1 MKPPH
6 LSLRGYEGKEYL
18 EKDINKEKTDYAQTW
33 IVPGWRG
40 QLIDSRQ
47 SPGDDCGFFEDQ
59 SECVVNAKKEK
70 RYKKIRDVRFKKWLR
85 GEVPHIYEPLTDYL
99 KSVHAMNVCST
110 VLSVR
115 NCIQLSSLRLYTSLT
130 IHSRSWKEGFFKHG
144 KFLRHLPDGVKPTH
158 IVVGAGSAGC
168 ANRLTENP
176 NNRVLLVEAGPQD
189 HWWNWKIHMPAAL
202 MYNLRN
208 DYYNWMYFTTPQN
221 NMNGRVLYW
230 PRGRVWGGS
239 SSLNAMVYI
248 RGHPMD
254 YDRWEQEGA
263 TGWAYKDCLPYF
275 KKAQTHELATGPDD
289 PYRGHDGPLFVSQG
303 KCEHPLHQAF
313 LESGKQHWLGG
324 TEDMNGYRQEGL
336 GKMDMTI
343 KDGRRWSAS
352 SAYLS
357 NILDRPNLFT
367 TTGITC
373 TAVLFNQRRAIGI
386 ELIRYQRFML
396 TEGVDAYSREKIYC
410 EDSVILCAGAINT
423 PQLLMLS
430 GVGPAS
436 HLKVHQ
442 IPVVQDMQGVGRNL
456 QDHLE
461 IYVQQKCTKP
471 ITLYNKST
479 WRHPHRMAM
488 TGLQWFLTK
497 KGLAATSHLESGGF
511 ARSSP
516 EMDHPDL
523 QFHFLPST
531 VHDDGRQDPKCH
543 AFQVHAGPMR
553 SKSTGEVTLQS
564 NDPRRTLSSFAEPF
578 VSLESFLRRRLLTN
592 SEAKNWLREK
602 NVRLIIRSMLL
613 FAKTLSDPMAVVD
626 PETMNVHGF
635 ENLKVVDAS
644 LMPSVV
650 SGNLNAPVIMMA
662 EKAADIIAGKG
673 PLPAEQPPLWSPSGL
688 RTE

>member
-1 MKPPH
+1 
-6 LSLRGYEGKEYL
+6 
-18 EKDINKEKTDYAQTW
+18 
-33 IVPGWRG
+33 
-40 QLIDSRQ
+40 
-47 SPGDDCGFFEDQ
+47 
-59 SECVVNAKKEK
+59 
-70 RYKKIRDVRFKKWLR
+70 
-85 GEVPHIYEPLTDYL
+85 
-99 KSVHAMNVCST
+99 MNVCLCST

-115 NCIQLSSLRLYTSLT
+115 NCLQLSSLRLYTSIT
-130 IHSRSWKEGFFKHG
+130 IQNRSWKEGFFKYG

-168 ANRLTENP
+168 VMANRLTENP

-208 DYYNWMYFTTPQN
+208 DDYNWMYFTTPQK

-263 TGWAYKDCLPYF
+263 TGWAYKNCLPYF

-313 LESGKQHWLGG
+313 LESGRQHWLGG

-386 ELIRYQRFML
+386 ELIRCRSHFSESVSFFPRYHRFML

-442 IPVVQDMQGVGRNL
+442 IPVVQDMPGVGRNL

-461 IYVQQKCTKP
+461 LFVQQKCTKP

-479 WRHPHRMAM
+479 WRHPHRMVMA
-488 TGLQWFLTK
+488 GLQWFLTK

-531 VHDDGRQDPKCH
+531 VHDDGRQNPKCH
-543 AFQVHAGPMR
+543 AFQVHVGPMR

-564 NDPRRTLSSFAEPF
+564 NDPRRSPLLNPNYLSHEQDLVEF
-578 VSLESFLRRRLLTN
+578 RRAVCL
-592 SEAKNWLREK
+592 SRE
-602 NVRLIIRSMLL
+602 L
-613 FAKTLSDPMAVVD
+613 FAQKAFDEFRGDELTPGKECQTDNQIDDFVRQNSVSAYHPSCTCKMGPSSDPMAVVD